1 MLAADTLRYS
11 LSDAER
17 WAAFSGDYNPIHFD
31 AARAQRLGLTGL
43 CVHGMRAMLDM
54 KSALSTSRE
63 KHGVRAEGL
72 MFTSRLREPVLCDTL
87 YQLPVCETL
96 RDDGVQLS
104 ASLRHVQT
112 QQASISSKLIAT
124 DVLVLP
130 PVTQMNTLGAQELAT
145 LHTQFLAVGSPV
157 VPAWSF
163 LDAVLFRQLV
173 NAPQTLETVHS
184 LLPSV
189 QANSLGDIF
198 TLVQVV
204 QTHHET
210 HFPPRLLT
218 QTEQG
223 QRFGAIH
230 YAIRPT
236 LVMGEKQRGMVLL
249 AGIQAWQ
256 DGEPL
261 MSVAVTLKTGP
272 LTE

>member
-31 AARAQRLGLTGL
+31 AAEAQRLGLTGL

-87 YQLPVCETL
+87 YQLPVRETL

-104 ASLRHVQT
+104 ASLRHAQT
-112 QQASISSKLIAT
+112 HQASISSKLIAT
-124 DVLVLP
+124 DALVLP

-210 HFPPRLLT
+210 HFSPQLLT

-223 QRFGAIH
+223 QHFGAIH

-236 LVMGEKQRGMVLL
+236 LVMGEKQRGLVLL

-256 DGEPL
+256 DSEPL
-261 MSVAVTLKTGP
+261 MSVSVTLKTGP

>member
-1 MLAADTLRYS
+1 MLAGDTLRYS
-11 LSDAER
+11 LRDAER

-31 AARAQRLGLTGL
+31 AAGAQRLGLTGL
-43 CVHGMRAMLDM
+43 CVHGMRAMLDV
-54 KSALSTSRE
+54 KSALSDSWE
-63 KHGVRAEGL
+63 KHPLTPEGL
-72 MFTSRLREPVLCDTL
+72 MFTSRLREPVLCDAP
-87 YQLPVCETL
+87 YQLPVRETL

-104 ASLRHVQT
+104 ASLRHAQT
-112 QQASISSKLIAT
+112 QQMSISSKLTAT
-124 DVLVLP
+124 DALVLS
-130 PVTQMNTLGAQELAT
+130 PVTQGETLSAQELAT
-145 LHTQFLAVGSPV
+145 LHTQFLAVGSPA

-173 NAPQTLETVHS
+173 NSPQTLETVRS

-189 QANSLGDIF
+189 QATSLGDVF
-198 TLVQVV
+198 TRVHVV

-218 QTEQG
+218 KTGQG
-223 QRFGAIH
+223 QRFCATD

-236 LVMGEKQRGMVLL
+236 LVMGEKHRGLVLL

-256 DGEPL
+256 GGEPL

>member
-31 AARAQRLGLTGL
+31 AAEAQRLGLTGL

-63 KHGVRAEGL
+63 KCGFGAEGL

-87 YQLPVCETL
+87 YQLPVRETL

-124 DVLVLP
+124 DALVLP

-145 LHTQFLAVGSPV
+145 LHAQFLAVGSPV

-210 HFPPRLLT
+210 HFSPRLLT

-223 QRFGAIH
+223 QCFGAIH

>member
-31 AARAQRLGLTGL
+31 AAEAQRLGLTGL

-63 KHGVRAEGL
+63 KHGFTADGL

-87 YQLPVCETL
+87 YQLPVHETL

-112 QQASISSKLIAT
+112 QQASISSKLTAT
-124 DVLVLP
+124 DALVLP
-130 PVTQMNTLGAQELAT
+130 PVTQMNTLGAQEMAT

-173 NAPQTLETVHS
+173 NAPQTLETVHN

-189 QANSLGDIF
+189 QATSLGDVF
-198 TLVQVV
+198 TRVQVV

-210 HFPPRLLT
+210 HFSPQLLT

-223 QRFGAIH
+223 QYFGAIH

-236 LVMGEKQRGMVLL
+236 LVMGDKQRGLVLL

>member
-1 MLAADTLRYS
+1 MLAGDTLRYS

-31 AARAQRLGLTGL
+31 AAEARRLGLTGL

-54 KSALSTSRE
+54 KLVLTTSQE
-63 KHGVRAEGL
+63 KHGLTADGL
-72 MFTSRLREPVLCDTL
+72 MFTSRLREPVLCDTP
-87 YQLPVCETL
+87 YQLPVRETL

-104 ASLRHVQT
+104 ASLRHAQT
-112 QQASISSKLIAT
+112 QQASISSKLTSTKA
-124 DVLVLP
+124 LVLSP
-130 PVTQMNTLGAQELAT
+130 HTPGNTLAAQELAT

-163 LDAVLFRQLV
+163 LDAVLFRQMV

-184 LLPSV
+184 LLPSL
-189 QANSLGDIF
+189 QATRLSDVF

-210 HFPPRLLT
+210 HFSPRLLT
-218 QTEQG
+218 QTGQG
-223 QRFGAIH
+223 QRFGAID

-236 LVMGEKQRGMVLL
+236 LVMGEKQRGLVLL

-256 DGEPL
+256 AGEPL

>member
-31 AARAQRLGLTGL
+31 AAEAQRLGLTGL

-63 KHGVRAEGL
+63 KYGVRAEGL

-87 YQLPVCETL
+87 YQLPVRETL

-104 ASLRHVQT
+104 ASLRHAQT
-112 QQASISSKLIAT
+112 HQASISSKLIAT

-210 HFPPRLLT
+210 HFSPQLLT

-223 QRFGAIH
+223 QHFGAIH

-236 LVMGEKQRGMVLL
+236 LVMGEKQRGLVLL
-249 AGIQAWQ
+249 AGIEAWQ

-261 MSVAVTLKTGP
+261 MSVSVTLKTGP

>member
-31 AARAQRLGLTGL
+31 AAEAQRLGLAGL

-63 KHGVRAEGL
+63 KHGVTADGL

-87 YQLPVCETL
+87 YQLPVRETL
-96 RDDGVQLS
+96 RDDRVQLS
-104 ASLRHVQT
+104 ASLRHAQT
-112 QQASISSKLIAT
+112 QQASISSKLTPTQA
-124 DVLVLP
+124 LELS
-130 PVTQMNTLGAQELAT
+130 PVTQVNTLGAQELAT

-157 VPAWSF
+157 VPPWSF

-189 QANSLGDIF
+189 HATRLGDVF

-210 HFPPRLLT
+210 HFSPRLLT
-218 QTEQG
+218 QTEQEP
-223 QRFGAIH
+223 RFGAIH
-230 YAIRPT
+230 YAILPT
-236 LVMGEKQRGMVLL
+236 LVMGEKQRGLVLL

-256 DGEPL
+256 DAEPL

>member
-87 YQLPVCETL
+87 YQLPVRETL

-210 HFPPRLLT
+210 HFSPRLLT

-249 AGIQAWQ
+249 AGIEAWQ

-261 MSVAVTLKTGP
+261 MSVSVTLKTGP